1 MSEITT
7 PRDLF
12 LHELG
17 DILWVEEKLESEV
30 LPQLMEEAQDP
41 ELKKGLEAHL
51 RATRGHVENL
61 EQVFE
66 KLGEEPKTEE
76 CVGFMGLRKEHDEL
90 SRETAFELVDLVVT
104 GAAARTE
111 HYEVA
116 AYDGLIAMARG
127 LDEKDV
133 IPLLESNVK
142 EDRET
147 LHEIEKIARH
157 LSKERAKETTG
168 A

>member
-1 MSEITT
+1 MSDIST

-17 DILWVEEKLESEV
+17 DILWVEEKLENEV

-51 RATRGHVENL
+51 QTTRGHVENL
-61 EQVFE
+61 EQAFE
-66 KLGEEPKTEE
+66 KLGETPQAEE
-76 CVGFMGLRKEHDEL
+76 CIGFVGLRREHDQLSQQTPLEL
-90 SRETAFELVDLVVT
+90 ADFIVA

-116 AYDGLIAMARG
+116 AYDSLIAMARG

-147 LHEIEKIARH
+147 LHEIEKVTRH
-157 LSKERAKETTG
+157 LSKERVKEIAG
-168 A
+168 S

>member
-1 MSEITT
+1 MSDITT

-17 DILWVEEKLESEV
+17 DILWVEEKLENEV
-30 LPQLMEEAQDP
+30 LPQLIEEAQDP
-41 ELKKGLEAHL
+41 DLKKGLEAHL

-61 EQVFE
+61 EQAFE
-66 KLGEEPKTEE
+66 KLGETPQAEE
-76 CVGFMGLRKEHDEL
+76 CIGFMGLRKEHDEL
-90 SRETAFELVDLVVT
+90 SKETAFELVDLVVT

-133 IPLLESNVK
+133 VPLLESNAK

-157 LSKERAKETTG
+157 LSKEHVKATAG
-168 A
+168 S